1 MSDSLHIHSD
11 VSSPQPSTSTGCSTE
26 RNGMGRVFF
35 WGTSSVWSSTT
46 IIFRYQWRWHWL
58 NWEQHWT
65 HHHHHH
71 HQEVGQEAERSLRAR
86 GASGATGRGHGG
98 GREQNRENVDVGRTD
113 ENGLIMTV
121 NQILFPSLGIQVSS
135 VTLRMP
141 QHLWIVF
148 QFLLMSSF
156 YKDLLNRQISRY
168 NRSLPWK
175 WTPHPALYF
184 PCGKKSSLLRMRF
197 LLWLWTWGWFGSQK
211 SSNTGREIHCLKLQS
226 SESTCP
232 GTDIWP
238 SSHSFTSL
246 TVKQGKTKSMF
257 VYLYSYCFPQSLFSW
272 SSFSYFRLMDF
283 LFRFLV
289 FLFLHL

>member
-1 MSDSLHIHSD
+1 MCQVHNLRHQQDA
-11 VSSPQPSTSTGCSTE
+11 VQKEMEWG
-26 RNGMGRVFF
+26 VFF
-35 WGTSSVWSSTT
+35 FLRNFLRL
-46 IIFRYQWRWHWL
+46 IEY
-58 NWEQHWT
+58 
-65 HHHHHH
+65 HHHIQIPVTTTLTQLRTTLNSPPHHH

-184 PCGKKSSLLRMRF
+184 PCGKKSRLLRMRF

-246 TVKQGKTKSMF
+246 TIKQGKTKSMF